1 MFDYLKENVLKEKVT
16 LYAGPVA
23 YKSWFTYNNRRF
35 VIDLDQNWIFIIFP
49 FLFYIFPLNC
59 YEVESEED
67 WEKRQRKEMSIAPF
81 IYISP
86 AILMEFIN
94 SLTVNINV
102 MPLFSVILAVLTAFI
117 IRMCLRK
124 KLNGR
129 IIKKIKI
136 RIVPNDFGENML
148 MFLVYIVFFAF
159 SMGMLSVL
167 YDNPNNLYWFL
178 GSVLICWGFF
188 ISGSSMMHGK
198 IKVKFLDDKK
208 E

>member
-1 MFDYLKENVLKEKVT
+1 MKEKVT
-16 LYAGPVA
+16 LYMGPVA

-49 FLFYIFPLNC
+49 FLFYIFPINC
-59 YEVESEED
+59 YEVESEEN
-67 WEKRQRKEMSIAPF
+67 WEKRQKKEMSIAPF

-94 SLTVNINV
+94 SVTVNVNV
-102 MPLFSVILAVLTAFI
+102 IPLLSVILAVLTAFI

-129 IIKKIKI
+129 IIRKLRI
-136 RIVPNDFGENML
+136 RVIPNDFGENML
-148 MFLVYIVFFAF
+148 MFLVYVATLAF
-159 SMGMLSVL
+159 CILALSIL
-167 YDNPNNLYWFL
+167 YANPNNLYWYL
-178 GSVLICWGFF
+178 GSVLICWLFF
-188 ISGSSMMHGK
+188 ISSASSVMHGK

>member
-1 MFDYLKENVLKEKVT
+1 MKEKVT
-16 LYAGPVA
+16 LYMGPVA

-49 FLFYIFPLNC
+49 FLFYIFPINC
-59 YEVESEED
+59 YEVESEEN
-67 WEKRQRKEMSIAPF
+67 WEKRQKKEMSVAPF

-94 SLTVNINV
+94 SLTVNVNV
-102 MPLFSVILAVLTAFI
+102 MPLLSVILAVLTAFI

-129 IIKKIKI
+129 IISKLRI
-136 RIVPNDFGENML
+136 RVIPNNFGENML
-148 MFLVYIVFFAF
+148 MFLVYVATLAF
-159 SMGMLSVL
+159 CILALSIL
-167 YDNPNNLYWFL
+167 YANPNNLYWFL
-178 GSVLICWGFF
+178 GSVLICWLFF
-188 ISGSSMMHGK
+188 ISSASSVMHGK

>member
-1 MFDYLKENVLKEKVT
+1 MKEKVT

-59 YEVESEED
+59 YEVESEEN

-102 MPLFSVILAVLTAFI
+102 MPLFPVILAILTAFI

-129 IIKKIKI
+129 IIRKI
-136 RIVPNDFGENML
+136 RIRVIPNDFGENML
-148 MFLVYIVFFAF
+148 MFLLYTAFFAF
-159 SMGMLSVL
+159 SIGMLSVL
-167 YDNPNNLYWFL
+167 YANPNNLYWFF

-198 IKVKFLDDKK
+198 IKVKFLDDEKD
-208 E
+208 

>member
-1 MFDYLKENVLKEKVT
+1 M
-16 LYAGPVA
+16 GPVA

-49 FLFYIFPLNC
+49 FLFYIFPINC
-59 YEVESEED
+59 YEVESEEN
-67 WEKRQRKEMSIAPF
+67 WEKRQKKEMSIAPF

-94 SLTVNINV
+94 SVTVNVNV
-102 MPLFSVILAVLTAFI
+102 IPLLSVILAVLTAFI

-129 IIKKIKI
+129 IIRKLRI
-136 RIVPNDFGENML
+136 RVIPNDFGENML
-148 MFLVYIVFFAF
+148 MFLVYVATLAF
-159 SMGMLSVL
+159 CILALSIL
-167 YDNPNNLYWFL
+167 YANPNNLYWYL
-178 GSVLICWGFF
+178 GSVLICWLFF
-188 ISGSSMMHGK
+188 ISSASSVMHGK

>member
-1 MFDYLKENVLKEKVT
+1 MKEKVT

-49 FLFYIFPLNC
+49 FLFYIFPINC
-59 YEVESEED
+59 YEVESEKS
-67 WEKRQRKEMSIAPF
+67 WEKRQRKEMSVVPF